1 MNKEKQKCFR
11 LKHINLP
18 ISLVFIISLAMIA
31 QDKAKY
37 VEELNHSISYLENL
51 GYSNI
56 KADVEGYET
65 PKSYHKKGSKIEVTP
80 DIVAEKEGRKH
91 IFDLSL
97 KSESPRLLKS
107 KWLFLNS
114 LSQIKSYRF
123 RLITTRGHYKF
134 TSETVDDI
142 NLDNIKLIKI

>member
-1 MNKEKQKCFR
+1 MITQDKEK
-11 LKHINLP
+11 
-18 ISLVFIISLAMIA
+18 
-31 QDKAKY
+31 Y
-37 VEELNHSISYLENL
+37 VVELNLSISYLENL

-56 KADVEGYET
+56 KADIEGYDS
-65 PKSYHKKGSKIEVTP
+65 PKSYHKKGSDIDVTP

-97 KSESPRLLKS
+97 KSQKPRLLKS
-107 KWLFLNS
+107 KWLFLNT

-134 TSETVDDI
+134 TNETIDAI
-142 NLDNIKLIKI
+142 NLDTVKLLKI

>member
-1 MNKEKQKCFR
+1 
-11 LKHINLP
+11 
-18 ISLVFIISLAMIA
+18 MIT
-31 QDKAKY
+31 QDKEKY
-37 VEELNHSISYLENL
+37 VEELNLSISYLENL

-56 KADVEGYET
+56 KADIEGYDS
-65 PKSYHKKGSKIEVTP
+65 PKSYHKKGSDIDVTP

-97 KSESPRLLKS
+97 KSQKPRLLKS
-107 KWLFLNS
+107 KWLFLNT

-134 TSETVDDI
+134 TNETIDAI
-142 NLDNIKLIKI
+142 NLDTVILLKI